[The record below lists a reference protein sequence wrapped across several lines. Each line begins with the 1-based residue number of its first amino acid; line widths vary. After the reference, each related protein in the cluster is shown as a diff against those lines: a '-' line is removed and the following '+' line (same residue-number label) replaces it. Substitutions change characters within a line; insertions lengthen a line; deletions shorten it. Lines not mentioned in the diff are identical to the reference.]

1 MVNQKR
7 EKMKKIIFVLCC
19 VFSLNAFAYPVTGEM
34 PEKLKNFTDNLE
46 SVSATFKQTKILPES
61 TKRFISN
68 GYVKFVKNVG
78 FAWHQQKPSDEI
90 FTSTL
95 TEYCVN
101 GEAKELTELPYFYR
115 VQSMIDKMLNGD
127 MSEFLFAFDV
137 DYSEHKNSW
146 TLVASPR
153 LVILADMI
161 QNLTMYGNTK
171 DLNKVIITYYDGTVV
186 ILEFN
191 RSKKD
196 FTDEIVC

>member
-1 MVNQKR
+1 
-7 EKMKKIIFVLCC
+7 MKKIIFVLCC
-19 VFSLNAFAYPVTGEM
+19 VFSLNVFAYPVTGEM
-34 PEKLKNFTDNLE
+34 PEKLKTFTDNLE

-161 QNLTMYGNTK
+161 QNLTMYGNTQ
-171 DLNKVIITYYDGTVV
+171 DLNKVVMTYYDGTIV
-186 ILEFN
+186 IWEFN
-191 RSKKD
+191 RSKKEIN
-196 FTDEIVC
+196 DEVNC

>member
-1 MVNQKR
+1 
-7 EKMKKIIFVLCC
+7 MKKIIFVLCC
-19 VFSLNAFAYPVTGEM
+19 VFSLDAFAYPVTNEM
-34 PEKLKNFTDNLE
+34 PEKLKTFANNLE

-61 TKRFISN
+61 TKQFISN

-78 FAWHQQKPSDEI
+78 FTWHQQKPSDEI
-90 FTSTL
+90 FSSTL

-146 TLVASPR
+146 TLVATPR
-153 LVILADMI
+153 LVVLADTI
-161 QNLTMYGNTK
+161 QNLTMYGNTQ
-171 DLNKVIITYYDGTVV
+171 DLNKVVMTYYDGTIV
-186 ILEFN
+186 IWEFN
-191 RSKKD
+191 RSKKEIN
-196 FTDEIVC
+196 DEVNC

>member
-1 MVNQKR
+1 
-7 EKMKKIIFVLCC
+7 MKKIIFVLCC

-34 PEKLKNFTDNLE
+34 PEKLKTFTDNLE

-78 FAWHQQKPSDEI
+78 FAWHQQKPSEDV

-95 TEYCVN
+95 KEYCVN

-161 QNLTMYGNTK
+161 QNLTMYGNIK
-171 DLNKVIITYYDGTVV
+171 DLNKVIITYYDGTIV